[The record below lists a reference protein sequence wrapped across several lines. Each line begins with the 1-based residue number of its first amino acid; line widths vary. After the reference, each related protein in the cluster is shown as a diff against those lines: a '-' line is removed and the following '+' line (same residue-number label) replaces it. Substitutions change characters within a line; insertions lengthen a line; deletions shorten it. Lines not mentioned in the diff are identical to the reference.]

1 MYKSHKVTFAQRL
14 RYNFDNIIGLGT
26 PAMIGLLFAVF
37 LIVALLTAAI
47 ILVSGIKEIEGHS
60 VDIFEAYWSS
70 LMHVIDQ
77 GTITGDD
84 SWQIRLI
91 MLCTTFIGIFLVS
104 SLVSILNTGFSAKIE
119 ELKKGRSLV
128 LEEGHTVIL
137 GWSNKVFSIV
147 SELVIANANQ
157 PRSCIVILSDKEIDH
172 IKDELSAKVGNTGKT
187 KVILRHGNA
196 RDAND
201 IRITNLNTAK
211 AIIILSPEE
220 HKSDAYV
227 IKTIM
232 AIVNNPNRKIGK
244 YNIIAEIKDE
254 TNRVITKIV
263 GKDEVTVVVSNDI
276 ISKITVQTS
285 RQSGLSLIYN
295 DLIDYANVE
304 IYILPIKN
312 SAGYSFRELY
322 FAFEDTIIIGIRKK
336 DGRIMLS
343 PPLDEIIG
351 VDDKLVL
358 IAEDDL
364 ELEFT
369 KNLKYTPKPVAK
381 ELVAKDSTAKGVQ
394 KTLILG
400 WNRNSKIIIKELD
413 SYVLPGSEVFVLA
426 ESEGIEAQ
434 IEDLSDKVTQQTIK
448 FQRGDINDRNT
459 LNALDLEYYHYIIIV
474 SYSDMYG
481 MQEADAI
488 TLITLMHIRDIG
500 DKISKRFNIV
510 SEILDI
516 KNRALA
522 DLSKAD
528 DFIISDQ
535 IISLVLAQLSENK
548 ELSYIFEELFDA
560 EGFEVYLKPA
570 TSYAFPGKET
580 NFYQVSEVALL
591 KREIPIGYRI
601 AADAYNPNKKYGI
614 TLNPTK
620 SDTILFD
627 AEDKIIVIAED

>member
-304 IYILPIKN
+304 IYILPVKN

-448 FQRGDINDRNT
+448 FKRGDINDRNT
-459 LNALDLEYYHYIIIV
+459 LNALDLEYYNYIIIV

-510 SEILDI
+510 SEILD
-516 KNRALA
+516 
-522 DLSKAD
+522 LSL
-528 DFIISDQ
+528 IHI
-535 IISLVLAQLSENK
+535 
-548 ELSYIFEELFDA
+548 
-560 EGFEVYLKPA
+560 
-570 TSYAFPGKET
+570 
-580 NFYQVSEVALL
+580 
-591 KREIPIGYRI
+591 
-601 AADAYNPNKKYGI
+601 
-614 TLNPTK
+614 
-620 SDTILFD
+620 
-627 AEDKIIVIAED
+627 